1 MRAHTHTTEGVLNP
15 SGYYARTRAHTHT
28 HTHTLLDFALK
39 SNHLPTENSSP
50 PKDIN
55 LYLFEIN
62 ISFSVLSAEYLQ
74 KMTSD
79 ISRTSL
85 KN

>member
-15 SGYYARTRAHTHT
+15 SGYYARTHAHT

-39 SNHLPTENSSP
+39 SNHLPNENSSP

-79 ISRTSL
+79 ISRPSL
-85 KN
+85 KY